1 MTILAKH
8 WPALAV
14 FGALLLALLAAQAAI
29 FNTPPIPAAELDM
42 RLAKL
47 QDARNQSALA
57 RQAELQAA
65 RATVGDRK

>member
-1 MTILAKH
+1 MRTMILSV
-8 WPALAV
+8 ALAGSLV
-14 FGALLLALLAAQAAI
+14 ALPGCMAVAAAYEWWMSGAAGG
-29 FNTPPIPAAELDM
+29 M
-42 RLAKL
+42 AKL